1 MFRNQLGFATTCDY
15 VMCDPFLS
23 WLVNLWMHITNE
35 TKIAVVIP
43 YGVYK
48 YVLILSEMCR
58 E

>member
-1 MFRNQLGFATTCDY
+1 MFINQLENDVTH
-15 VMCDPFLS
+15 DPFFSHLGS
-23 WLVNLWMHITNE
+23 LWMHATND